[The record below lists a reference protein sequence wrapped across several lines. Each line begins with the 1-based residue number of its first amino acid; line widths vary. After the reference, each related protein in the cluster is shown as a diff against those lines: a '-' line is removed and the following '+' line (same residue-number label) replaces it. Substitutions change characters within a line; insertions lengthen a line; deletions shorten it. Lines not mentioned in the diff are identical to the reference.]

1 MNLESPKVTV
11 QKSAQDLFDQLSNV
25 KNFEKLMP
33 DNIAKFEVIG
43 EDAFIFGLKG
53 MPEIKL
59 KMKEKTAPSQIVL
72 GAASDKLP
80 FTLTSNI
87 NSVSDSSS
95 EVQLFF
101 EGEFNAMMAMM
112 IKGPISKFIETLA
125 NNMTKLIIVNYKLLI
140 RDLHK
145 NLKA

>member
-1 MNLESPKVTV
+1 MNLESPKVSLE
-11 QKSAQDLFDQLSNV
+11 QSAQYIFDSLSDV
-25 KNFEKLMP
+25 RNFEKLMP
-33 DNIAKFEVIG
+33 ESIAKFEVIG
-43 EDAFIFGLKG
+43 EDAFIFVLKG

-59 KMKEKTAPSQIVL
+59 KMKEKIAPNTIIL

-80 FTLTSNI
+80 FTLKANI
-87 NSVSDSSS
+87 DSISENKS

-125 NNMTKLIIVNYKLLI
+125 ENMPKL
-140 RDLHK
+140 
-145 NLKA
+145 

>member
-11 QKSAQDLFDQLSNV
+11 EKSQEYLFNALSDV
-25 KNFEKLMP
+25 RNFEKLMP
-33 DNIAKFEVIG
+33 ESIAKFEVLSD
-43 EDAFIFGLKG
+43 DAFIFGLKG

-59 KMKEKTAPSQIVL
+59 KMKDKTPNSKLVL

-80 FTLTSNI
+80 FTLTANI
-87 NSVSDSSS
+87 DAISESSS

-125 NNMTKLIIVNYKLLI
+125 QNMGKL
-140 RDLHK
+140 
-145 NLKA
+145 

>member
-11 QKSAQDLFDQLSNV
+11 EKSAQELFDLLSDV

-33 DNIAKFEVIG
+33 ENIAKFEVIG
-43 EDAFIFGLKG
+43 DDAFIFGLKG

-59 KMKEKTAPSQIVL
+59 KMKEKTAPNKIVL

-80 FTLTSNI
+80 FTLVANI
-87 NSVSDSSS
+87 DSVSANSSA
-95 EVQLFF
+95 VKLDF
-101 EGEFNAMMAMM
+101 EGDFNPMMAMM

-125 NNMTKLIIVNYKLLI
+125 VNMAKL
-140 RDLHK
+140 
-145 NLKA
+145 

>member
-11 QKSAQDLFDQLSNV
+11 GKSAQELFDLLSDV

-33 DNIAKFEVIG
+33 ENIAKFEVIG
-43 EDAFIFGLKG
+43 DDAFIFGLKG

-59 KMKEKTAPSQIVL
+59 KMKEKTAPNKIVL

-80 FTLTSNI
+80 FTLVANI
-87 NSVSDSSS
+87 DSVSENSSD
-95 EVQLFF
+95 VKLDF
-101 EGEFNAMMAMM
+101 EGDFNPMMAMM

-125 NNMTKLIIVNYKLLI
+125 VNMAKL
-140 RDLHK
+140 
-145 NLKA
+145 

>member
-1 MNLESPKVTV
+1 MNLESPKVSLE
-11 QKSAQDLFDQLSNV
+11 KSAQYLFDSLSDV

-33 DNIAKFEVIG
+33 ESIAKFEVIG

-59 KMKEKTAPSQIVL
+59 KMKDKIAPKRIIL

-80 FTLTSNI
+80 FTLTANI
-87 NSVSDSSS
+87 DSVAENKS
-95 EVQLFF
+95 EVQLLF

-125 NNMTKLIIVNYKLLI
+125 ENMNKL
-140 RDLHK
+140 
-145 NLKA
+145 

>member
-11 QKSAQDLFDQLSNV
+11 GKSSQELFDLLSDV

-59 KMKEKTAPSQIVL
+59 KMKDKVAPNKVVL

-80 FTLTSNI
+80 FTLVANI
-87 NSVSDSSS
+87 DAVSEQSSA
-95 EVQLFF
+95 VKLDF

-125 NNMTKLIIVNYKLLI
+125 NNMTKL
-140 RDLHK
+140 
-145 NLKA
+145 

>member
-11 QKSAQDLFDQLSNV
+11 QKSAQDLFDLLTDV

-59 KMKEKTAPSQIVL
+59 KMKEKTAPNKIVL

-87 NSVSDSSS
+87 DSVSDSESA
-95 EVQLFF
+95 VQLFF

-125 NNMTKLIIVNYKLLI
+125 NSMTKL
-140 RDLHK
+140 
-145 NLKA
+145 